1 MNKSQ
6 LIDFLATGFYSGKSP
21 VAPGT
26 CGTFA
31 ALVIVSILKSI
42 FNLDPSYTVTIPLAL
57 FIILISIYISNK
69 ALELKLYGKSKDP
82 SEIVI
87 DEFAGF
93 FVAISILPWTY
104 FSFVLAF
111 LFFRLFDIK
120 KYYPANK
127 LENLP
132 NGYGITLDD
141 VAAGVY
147 AGVYSWVILLGT
159 GSLNQIILNHV

>member
-21 VAPGT
+21 IAPGT
-26 CGTFA
+26 CGTIA
-31 ALVIVSILKSI
+31 ALVIVSVLKFS
-42 FNLDPSYTVTIPLAL
+42 FNLNPSYIVTIPLAL
-57 FIILISIYISNK
+57 LIIWLSIYVSNE
-69 ALELKLYGKSKDP
+69 ALKLKLYGDNQDP
-82 SEIVI
+82 NSIVI

-104 FSFVLAF
+104 FSFILAF

-120 KYYPANK
+120 KFYPANRLEK
-127 LENLP
+127 LTG
-132 NGYGITLDD
+132 GYGITLDD

-147 AGVYSWVILLGT
+147 AGAYSWVILLGT
-159 GSLNQIILNHV
+159 GGLNKILLDHM